1 MPDLTVRDMVIT
13 GAADRTLLIVSQLH
27 VPKGEIL
34 LVRGP
39 SGAGKSTLLFAL
51 SGLMPVASG
60 SLKWGNQELFSTS
73 QTARARFRR
82 WSFGVIFQDNLLF
95 DELPADINAA
105 LSACYAP
112 RPRRKA
118 VQKAA
123 EQALTEFHVP
133 WQDRRDVSRFSGGE
147 RQRIAVARALASD
160 PPVILADEPTAS
172 LDRSTAN
179 RLIAELAGATKQRRR
194 TLIVVSHDPA
204 FLEVAD
210 QVVMIEDGKMEE
222 NRA

>member
-1 MPDLTVRDMVIT
+1 MVIT
-13 GAADRTLLIVSQLH
+13 GGANRALLTVPQLY
-27 VPKGEIL
+27 VPNGETL

-60 SLKWGNQELFSTS
+60 SLKWGSQELFNASK
-73 QTARARFRR
+73 AALARFRR
-82 WSFGVIFQDNLLF
+82 RSFGIIFQDHLLF
-95 DELPADINAA
+95 DELPAGRNAA
-105 LSACYAP
+105 LSACYTP

-118 VQKAA
+118 IHRAA

-179 RLIAELAGATKQRRR
+179 RLIAELTSATKQGRR

-210 QVVMIEDGKMEE
+210 QVVTIEDGKVKEHS
-222 NRA
+222 A